1 MITKEEKEIIR
12 QVTGD
17 EALRNAMVIY
27 CDIYGI
33 NAMLHVLSIAVEE
46 FGDLSEDETNA
57 DKLFDLSGTLHALSK
72 KETYDV
78 K

>member
-1 MITKEEKEIIR
+1 MITNEEKDLIR
-12 QVTGD
+12 QVTSD

-33 NAMLHVLSIAVEE
+33 NAMLQVLSVAVEE
-46 FGDLSEDETNA
+46 FGDLSEDESTA